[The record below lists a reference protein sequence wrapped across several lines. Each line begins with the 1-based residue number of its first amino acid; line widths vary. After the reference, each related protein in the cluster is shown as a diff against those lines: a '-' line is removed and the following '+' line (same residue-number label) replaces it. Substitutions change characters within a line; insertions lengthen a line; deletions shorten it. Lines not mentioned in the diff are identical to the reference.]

1 MESSFIV
8 FPNIS
13 LSVLPVEWSSA
24 VLNCISDANTPY
36 DAVFEGQA
44 VYLDV
49 KEAFQVK
56 WANGLKR
63 FKTTKR
69 GRLTGDILN
78 ALVHVSI
85 NDTLFGTG
93 I

>member
-1 MESSFIV
+1 M

-24 VLNCISDANTPY
+24 VLNCISEANTPY

-44 VYLDV
+44 VYLDD

-56 WANGLKR
+56 WANSR
-63 FKTTKR
+63 
-69 GRLTGDILN
+69 N
-78 ALVHVSI
+78 
-85 NDTLFGTG
+85 
-93 I
+93 

>member
-1 MESSFIV
+1 MESSFTV
-8 FPNIS
+8 FPNSS

-24 VLNCISDANTPY
+24 VLNCIRDANTPY

-56 WANGLKR
+56 WANSR
-63 FKTTKR
+63 
-69 GRLTGDILN
+69 N
-78 ALVHVSI
+78 
-85 NDTLFGTG
+85 
-93 I
+93 

>member
-1 MESSFIV
+1 MESSFTV

-24 VLNCISDANTPY
+24 VLNCISDANTSY

-56 WANGLKR
+56 WANSR
-63 FKTTKR
+63 
-69 GRLTGDILN
+69 N
-78 ALVHVSI
+78 
-85 NDTLFGTG
+85 
-93 I
+93 

>member
-1 MESSFIV
+1 M
-8 FPNIS
+8 
-13 LSVLPVEWSSA
+13 LPVEWSSA

-56 WANGLKR
+56 WANSR
-63 FKTTKR
+63 
-69 GRLTGDILN
+69 N
-78 ALVHVSI
+78 
-85 NDTLFGTG
+85 
-93 I
+93 